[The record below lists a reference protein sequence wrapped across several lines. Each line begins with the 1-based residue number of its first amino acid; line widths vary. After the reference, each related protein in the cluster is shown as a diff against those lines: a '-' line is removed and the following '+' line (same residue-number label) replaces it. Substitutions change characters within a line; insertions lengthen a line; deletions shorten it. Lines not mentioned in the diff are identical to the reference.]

1 MINKIK
7 NMLFYN
13 FKELVTFQ
21 TVFKVTSFLIFAPL
35 FLNFF
40 NIIMK
45 ITGYEYLTFEN
56 LFNFVTNP
64 LVILMLVLLILFMMV
79 YTFFDLSTI
88 IIILDAS
95 YQKKKIDI
103 KEVLTISVRKSVE
116 VFKFK
121 NIVLAFMILFLIP
134 FLNIGIVSGFVSSIK
149 IPEFIMDYIN
159 NNLLFMGIF
168 WIGFGLL
175 TILLLRWLYAVFYY
189 VLENC
194 DFKEARK
201 RSINLSKHSR
211 FRDLVKLVAI
221 QGIVYALYIIF
232 LLIGIALIYLFYKLL
247 SKIMIIGSIFITIIG
262 IFLALSL
269 IIFAALSMPLSYAV
283 ISIMFYR
290 HKEKNNENIKHI
302 NFNKRKKIVITT
314 KKWQHFK
321 VSLAIIAIAAGSV
334 FTYGVA
340 TNKYNFNIEYI
351 KNTEITA
358 HRGDSLN
365 YPENTLLAF
374 TSALD
379 KNADWVEL
387 DVQLTK
393 DKQIVVSHDTNL
405 KRIAGIDKNI
415 YDLTYD
421 ELQQIE
427 ISKNYPNVRIPLL
440 SEVFKWGILN
450 NISFNVELKPYDNET
465 YLVEKTIELILKYHL
480 EDRVI
485 LTSAKYS
492 ILEDVKAINNKIS
505 TAYIMSLA
513 YGDISKLDKADNF
526 SIEASSISKELVKK
540 LHNQG
545 KEVYAWTV
553 NTRDSINKMLDLNV
567 DNIITDDVDL
577 ARKLLFESRS
587 SNLVFVYLKM
597 IEEIFR

>member
-168 WIGFGLL
+168 WIVFGLL

-247 SKIMIIGSIFITIIG
+247 SKVMIIGSIFITIIG

-290 HKEKNNENIKHI
+290 HKEKNSENIKHI
-302 NFNKRKKIVITT
+302 NFNKSRRK
-314 KKWQHFK
+314 
-321 VSLAIIAIAAGSV
+321 
-334 FTYGVA
+334 
-340 TNKYNFNIEYI
+340 
-351 KNTEITA
+351 
-358 HRGDSLN
+358 
-365 YPENTLLAF
+365 
-374 TSALD
+374 
-379 KNADWVEL
+379 
-387 DVQLTK
+387 
-393 DKQIVVSHDTNL
+393 
-405 KRIAGIDKNI
+405 
-415 YDLTYD
+415 
-421 ELQQIE
+421 
-427 ISKNYPNVRIPLL
+427 
-440 SEVFKWGILN
+440 
-450 NISFNVELKPYDNET
+450 
-465 YLVEKTIELILKYHL
+465 
-480 EDRVI
+480 
-485 LTSAKYS
+485 
-492 ILEDVKAINNKIS
+492 
-505 TAYIMSLA
+505 
-513 YGDISKLDKADNF
+513 
-526 SIEASSISKELVKK
+526 
-540 LHNQG
+540 
-545 KEVYAWTV
+545 TV
-553 NTRDSINKMLDLNV
+553 N
-567 DNIITDDVDL
+567 
-577 ARKLLFESRS
+577 
-587 SNLVFVYLKM
+587 
-597 IEEIFR
+597 